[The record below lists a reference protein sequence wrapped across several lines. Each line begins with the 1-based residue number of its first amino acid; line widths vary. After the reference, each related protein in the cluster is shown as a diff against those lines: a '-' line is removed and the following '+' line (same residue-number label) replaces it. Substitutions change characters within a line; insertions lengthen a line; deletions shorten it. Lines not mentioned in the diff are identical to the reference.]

1 MKATNLSRM
10 DLNSERTVRYQNI
23 DYVIARD
30 AAGEFSVTGGHD
42 YALSLNL
49 SYDEDT
55 DIGTITSEI
64 RQLKIISNDGKLVC
78 I

>member
-1 MKATNLSRM
+1 MIT
-10 DLNSERTVRYQNI
+10 
-23 DYVIARD
+23 RD

-49 SYDEDT
+49 SYNEDT

-64 RQLKIISNDGKLVC
+64 TTVKDNFQ
-78 I
+78 